1 MKTITLAFC
10 LAVFAYG
17 GTLANESRHSVIVD
31 MPAVAT
37 LSHASP
43 DTWDTL
49 PPIQQERRP
58 LTFAHYDFAPRRGL
72 GTELTLRLSVLHSYV
87 SVRETPAETRCDAHT
102 EDTQGR

>member
-37 LSHASP
+37 LSHASR
-43 DTWDTL
+43 DTWDRL

-58 LTFAHYDFAPRRGL
+58 LTFAHYDLAQPRRL
-72 GTELTLRLSVLHSYV
+72 APDLTLRLTVLQRYV
-87 SVRETPAETRCDAHT
+87 SMREPPAEPRCDAHT

>member
-1 MKTITLAFC
+1 MKTVTLAFG
-10 LAVFAYG
+10 LALLGYG
-17 GTLANESRHSVIVD
+17 VALATESRHAAIVD
-31 MPAVAT
+31 LPAVAT

-58 LTFAHYDFAPRRGL
+58 LTFAHYDFAPPRGL